1 MKFCQIAV
9 SEQAWIFSATSLT
22 ELPLS
27 CSQCYTIGCM
37 SCHIL
42 YEYGLV
48 ARGTFQ
54 SLPSSSPLTHSLTR
68 YILQM
73 VLNNIF
79 CQCGCVSQALM
90 SCGKQDSWKC
100 LPIAVSVFHRVKQV
114 FVWFIREQIFFFFTL
129 PNIHADYLSFALQSA
144 EALHQKDKCQLC
156 CLKLSILQHN
166 LQEVITLYCTYSVD
180 FLHEFPIPSRYV
192 KFLNPSFRM
201 VF

>member
-114 FVWFIREQIFFFFTL
+114 FVWFIREQIFFFSLYQIYTPIIVLLHFRVQKL
-129 PNIHADYLSFALQSA
+129 CIKKINVSCAAWSCQYCNITCRKSSHYIAYTVLISCMNFLF
-144 EALHQKDKCQLC
+144 HQDTWN
-156 CLKLSILQHN
+156 S
-166 LQEVITLYCTYSVD
+166 
-180 FLHEFPIPSRYV
+180 
-192 KFLNPSFRM
+192 
-201 VF
+201 